1 MNSQLSF
8 HGLAGSYKP
17 DMTESESEITI
28 SLDLST
34 LILWFKCLSLSCLQK
49 IASAHKIEGVQRA
62 KKDVIYNALQRH
74 ACLPSCRQLCYIFK
88 PGKQRAM
95 SAIMGKFGSA
105 IVDTPLLIPCS
116 FLPPPESLGPRSFP
130 NANAETPLQ
139 LHDPQPLSFLAHAST
154 ISDDVQNNPLE
165 ILGLDRKEII
175 IREWESEVSTEA
187 LKLFCCAVCAIG
199 VTISESSLIHPNDE
213 ILTLLRNDDIPTTMQ
228 PVDYD
233 FNLYKRAY
241 LSTPGMESTTT
252 LGRLRICKDCRN
264 AIVKGR
270 MPKFALVNWLY
281 SGYES
286 LPKEVM
292 NAFQASSIFER
303 MLIAR
308 ARFNSICCRFSTREN
323 DLLSDGEIGVR
334 NILGNLRKGVRGNII
349 VSPLDTVKMN
359 SVIPPGP
366 SSIKDT
372 MCTVFVGKQVPDK
385 NTIHGYSPV
394 LVRRSRVKLLIHFLL
409 INNPHYKPDGS
420 FQFSPDNLD
429 ALFAA
434 EDEEAIPNSVYVGVI
449 DTNDA
454 LEASISDYT
463 DRNAATDTSHDD
475 ELLMEN
481 VGYTDGDD
489 TPANYRAMKA
499 GALEHCISGKP
510 FLASGKG
517 STPIPDFHNPS
528 ILTWLF
534 PHLDPWGIAGF
545 HHPMR
550 KIYISMEDQLSHML
564 KLYRSPAQQ
573 DPEFAF
579 VFFNVMRKALV
590 SRSMHF
596 SVPLQMHRSLVSELL
611 DIRPEVLEKLNKACQ
626 IDPLYKPIHDDEL
639 KAFKLLSS
647 LGMAARH
654 VPGSNGYK
662 VAMRNEIRALI
673 NSLGA
678 PVLFITLNPSD
689 VDNPIVRLMVGEEID
704 LEDASRG
711 EDMSEWQRKVLAARN
726 PAACALFFDL
736 IITKFIRIVLQYGRD
751 EIGAFG
757 RCTAYYGTVEAQGKG
772 TLHCH
777 MLIWLDGHL
786 SPQHLRDRMISSP
799 EYKTKYISWLESIIK
814 CEFPDQDGAEGTG
827 RLYTTRL
834 RAKDRGIDHP
844 GVVPAP
850 SLSRSDGDLESF
862 WSAYNDYLD
871 SLLYEYNW
879 HDHQATCWKMLKR
892 GEKKSDANCHLG
904 MDGSTRL
911 ETVLDPE
918 TAAVLLRRLHPFIAS
933 YNDLTTFLLKC
944 NANFKFIGSGQAA
957 KSFLYYLTDYITKY
971 SLPMHVGMAAL
982 LHAIHRT
989 NARVADINAP
999 TEGEQVGAVTTAVNS
1014 MMGKQEISHQ
1024 QVMSYLIGSG
1034 NHYTSHKF
1042 QIVHW
1047 GSICRFVE
1055 SVLRED
1061 GDFAGSD
1068 CEGREELVQQT
1079 VGLLLGIQEIHA
1091 SSQLLDYIH
1100 RSEGAQYEEL
1110 CIYSFFAETAKTR
1123 LGPQVDIQSD
1133 RLGFFNSWDHP
1144 QRTTHELHFRRKCV
1158 VPVLLGPSIPNPNIF
1173 GGREIWA
1180 KYMLILFKPW
1190 RMPGQLRESGESWQD
1205 AYESYEPHLS
1215 SHLRQ
1220 VVENMTVLS
1229 ESKDARDI
1237 HARQRRED
1245 EMQLEE
1251 AILKTSDAFHGTES
1265 DDADE
1270 GEFDEDFIFPRSE
1283 NVFEVLSNLVI
1294 YPQRSLALLDSHV
1307 DRWAGCNASKRLDIC
1322 QGIETSD
1329 EPLMDDTACMSD
1341 RDEEV
1346 TRTQYGQMRAL
1357 RKRAISSVDGPEG
1370 LAEKRRKRLDGSQSS
1385 PIAERTILRSPLF
1398 KWSISCTEDESF
1410 IVRGIV
1416 DEMNLSNNPE
1426 QLRAFRLVAN
1436 QIISLSDKQL
1446 LLYISGVGGTGKSH
1460 VIKCIVLLFE
1470 RLGRRKELALVAPT
1484 GIAVVLIGGQ
1494 TLHSLL
1500 KMSPNGYIDVEALT
1514 NIFRYTSTIVLDEV
1528 SMVDA
1533 RLLNAMS
1540 TRARLGKGEDIML
1553 SGLPFAGLNVIFM
1566 GDLGQLKPP
1575 IEHSLYSHRIV
1586 NRPSFSESNIRG
1598 QEAMNGIWLWRQVRH
1613 VVELVH
1619 NHRQAADSQY
1629 ADFLKRLRVGSC
1641 ISRDSHDGDGID
1653 DFEYL
1658 QPRLLSA
1665 LSKSPTERGKFR
1677 GAPVIVGSKG
1687 LRDVLNAKLLV
1698 RHALELRKNVYVYH
1712 STDSSHRKPVKAT
1725 HRSRL
1730 WDLNSSITKDSL
1742 GRLLLF
1748 KGMKVMITE
1757 NLAIKHGIVNGREAI
1772 VKDVKYTIDCRG
1784 RRTASVVYVYVENCG
1799 LNMTGMPEDQD
1810 IVPIFPTSKSIAA
1823 KVVWGATG
1831 LKSFSR
1837 KQIPLIPAYAYTD
1850 FKAQGRSLT
1859 TAVADIHSARG
1870 QGVYVMLSRVRTL
1883 EGLAILRPFARS
1895 KITARLPE
1903 ELRAEL
1909 SRLENLSMETR
1920 ISLEDETN
1928 E

>member
-1 MNSQLSF
+1 MNSQLTF
-8 HGLAGSYKP
+8 HGLSEFYQP
-17 DMTESESEITI
+17 DTTASESEVTI

-34 LILWFKCLSLSCLQK
+34 IILWFKCFSLSCLQK
-49 IASAHKIEGVQRA
+49 IAAAHKVEGIQRSKKNVVQ
-62 KKDVIYNALQRH
+62 NALQLH
-74 ACLPSCRQLCYIFK
+74 ECLSSCRHLCYIFK
-88 PGKQRAM
+88 LGKQRPM
-95 SAIMGKFGSA
+95 SAILSKFGSS
-105 IVDTPLLIPCS
+105 IVDTPLIIPCS
-116 FLPPPESLGPRSFP
+116 FLPYPEPFNPGSFR
-130 NANAETPLQ
+130 NESAESTLRI
-139 LHDPQPLSFLAHAST
+139 HDPGPLSFLAHAPT
-154 ISDDVQNNPLE
+154 ISGELPSDPLE
-165 ILGLDRKEII
+165 ILGLGSKEMII
-175 IREWESEVSTEA
+175 KEWESEVSTEA
-187 LKLFCCAVCAIG
+187 LKLCCCAVCAVG
-199 VTISESSLIHPNDE
+199 VTTSESSLIYPNDDM
-213 ILTLLRNDDIPTTMQ
+213 LTILRNDDIPTSIQ

-252 LGRLRICKDCRN
+252 LGRLRVCKACRD
-264 AIVKGR
+264 AVFKGR
-270 MPKFALVNWLY
+270 MPKFALANWLY
-281 SGYES
+281 YGYNS
-286 LPKEVM
+286 LPVDVM
-292 NAFQASSIFER
+292 NAFKASSIFER

-308 ARFNSICCRFSTREN
+308 ARFNSICCRFSTQES
-323 DLLSDGEIGVR
+323 LLTDGEARVR
-334 NILGNLRKGVRGNII
+334 DVLGNVRKGVRGNII

-372 MCTVFVGKQVPDK
+372 MCTVFVGKQIPDK

-409 INNPHYKPDGS
+409 SNNPYYMPDNTFS
-420 FQFSPDNLD
+420 FSPDNLD
-429 ALFAA
+429 ALLAT
-434 EDEEAIPNSVYVGVI
+434 EEEEAIPNSVYVGLI

-463 DRNAATDTSHDD
+463 DRNAATDSSHDD
-475 ELLMEN
+475 ELLIEN

-499 GALEHCISGKP
+499 SALEHCISGKP
-510 FLASGKG
+510 FIASGRG
-517 STPIPDFHNPS
+517 SMPIPDFNNPS

-534 PHLDPWGIAGF
+534 PHLDPWGIGGF
-545 HHPMR
+545 HHPRR
-550 KIYISMEDQLSHML
+550 KISISMEDQLSHML
-564 KLYRSPAQQ
+564 RVYHSPAQQ

-579 VFFNVMRKALV
+579 VFFNVVRKALV
-590 SRSMHF
+590 SRSMRF
-596 SVPLQMHRSLVSELL
+596 SVPLLMHRSLVSELL
-611 DIRPEVLEKLNKACQ
+611 NIRPEVLEKLNKACQ
-626 IDPLYKPIHDDEL
+626 IDPLYKPVHDDEL

-704 LEDASRG
+704 LEDVNRG
-711 EDMSEWQRKVLAARN
+711 EDLSEWQRKVLAAQN

-736 IITKFIRIVLQYGRD
+736 IITKFIRIILRYNRD
-751 EIGAFG
+751 EVGAFG

-786 SPQHLRDRMISSP
+786 SPHRLRDKMISSL

-814 CEFPDQDGAEGTG
+814 CEFPRQHDTRG
-827 RLYTTRL
+827 LYTTRH
-834 RAKDRGIDHP
+834 RAKDRGVDHP
-844 GVVPAP
+844 GAIPAP
-850 SLSRSDGDLESF
+850 SLSRHSGDLESF
-862 WSAYNDYLD
+862 WSAYHDYVD
-871 SLLYEYNW
+871 NLLYEYNW
-879 HDHQATCWKMLKR
+879 HEHQATCWKMLKR
-892 GEKKSDANCHLG
+892 GEEKSDANCRMG

-911 ETVLDPE
+911 ETVLDSE
-918 TAAVLLRRLHPFIAS
+918 TSAVLLRRLHPFIAS
-933 YNDLTTFLLKC
+933 YNELTTFLLKC
-944 NANFKFIGSGQAA
+944 NANVKFIGSGQAA
-957 KSFLYYLTDYITKY
+957 KSFVYYLTDYITKY
-971 SLPMHVGMAAL
+971 SLPLHVGMAAL

-989 NARVADINAP
+989 NARIADSNAP
-999 TEGEQVGAVTTAVNS
+999 TESEQVGAVTTAVNS

-1024 QVMSYLIGSG
+1024 QVMSYLIGG
-1034 NHYTSHKF
+1034 GDHYTSHKF

-1061 GDFAGSD
+1061 NDFSGPE
-1068 CEGREELVQQT
+1068 CESREEMTQQT
-1079 VGLLLGIQEIHA
+1079 VGLSLGIQEIHA

-1100 RSEGAQYEEL
+1100 RSEEAQYEAL
-1110 CIYSFFAETAKTR
+1110 CLYSFFAETAKTR
-1123 LGPQVDIQSD
+1123 LSPQVDIQSN
-1133 RLGFFNSWDHP
+1133 RSGFFNSWDHP
-1144 QRTTHELHFRRKCV
+1144 QRTTHELHFRRKNV
-1158 VPVLLGPSIPNPNIF
+1158 VPVLLGPSIPNPITS
-1173 GGREIWA
+1173 GAREIWA
-1180 KYMLILFKPW
+1180 RYMLIFFKPW
-1190 RMPGQLRESGESWQD
+1190 RVPGQLKESRESWHD
-1205 AYESYEPHLS
+1205 AYELYEPHLAP
-1215 SHLRQ
+1215 HLRQ
-1220 VVENMTVLS
+1220 VIENMTVLS
-1229 ESKDARDI
+1229 ESRDARDA
-1237 HARQRRED
+1237 HARQRRD
-1245 EMQLEE
+1245 DAMQPEE
-1251 AILKTSDAFHGTES
+1251 VIPRTPDAES
-1265 DDADE
+1265 DDSDDDE
-1270 GEFDEDFIFPRSE
+1270 FEEHFISPQSE
-1283 NVFEVLSNLVI
+1283 NVFDILSNLVTN
-1294 YPQRSLALLDSHV
+1294 PQRSLTLLDSHV
-1307 DRWAGCNASKRLDIC
+1307 DRWAGSNASRRLDIC
-1322 QGIETSD
+1322 QGMETNNG
-1329 EPLMDDTACMSD
+1329 PLTLVDDVSSMSE

-1346 TRTQYGQMRAL
+1346 TRSQYGQMRAL
-1357 RKRAISSVDGPEG
+1357 KKGAISSPDGTEG
-1370 LAEKRRKRLDGSQSS
+1370 LAEKRKKRLDGSQCS
-1385 PIAERTILRSPLF
+1385 PIAERTILRSTSF
-1398 KWSISCTEDESF
+1398 TWTMCCTEDESS

-1416 DEMNLSNNPE
+1416 DEMNLSNNAE

-1470 RLGRRKELALVAPT
+1470 RLERRKELALVAPT
-1484 GIAVVLIGGQ
+1484 GIAAVLIGGQ

-1500 KMSPNGYIDVEALT
+1500 KMSPNGYIDIGAL
-1514 NIFRYTSTIVLDEV
+1514 NDVFRYKSTIVLDEV

-1540 TRARLGKGEDIML
+1540 TRARLGKGEDITV

-1575 IEHSLYSHRIV
+1575 VEHSLYSHQIV

-1619 NHRQAADSQY
+1619 NHRQASDSQY
-1629 ADFLKRLRVGSC
+1629 ANFLKRLRVGSC
-1641 ISRDSHDGDGID
+1641 ISD
-1653 DFEYL
+1653 DFDYL
-1658 QPRLLSA
+1658 QPRLLSM
-1665 LSKSPTERGKFR
+1665 LSTSPTEWGKFR
-1677 GAPVIVGSKG
+1677 GAPIIVGSKG

-1698 RHALELRKNVYVYH
+1698 RHALELRKNVHVYH
-1712 STDSSHRKPVKAT
+1712 SADSSHRRPVRPT

-1742 GRLLLF
+1742 GRLPLF

-1757 NLAIKHGIVNGREAI
+1757 NLAIQHGIVNGREAI
-1772 VKDVKYTIDCRG
+1772 VKDVKYTVDRG

-1799 LNMTGMPEDQD
+1799 LNMTGQPEDQD
-1810 IVPIFPTSKSIAA
+1810 VVPIFPTSKSIAA
-1823 KVVWGATG
+1823 KAVWVSTG
-1831 LKSFSR
+1831 MKSFSR
-1837 KQIPLIPAYAYTD
+1837 KQIPLVPAYAYTD

-1883 EGLAILRPFARS
+1883 DGLAILRPFARS

-1903 ELRAEL
+1903 ELRVEL
-1909 SRLENLSMETR
+1909 LRLENLSAETR
-1920 ISLEDETN
+1920 TLLEEETK